1 MNVNTTKPYTYT
13 TIPHFIT
20 SADLNTTGEIDTTG
34 KLDTAGEEDKSWWE
48 KTLNLIYI
56 DFQNSYQFIIQNKNF
71 IIWSIILVILLQF
84 TSITNLGSTFNKY
97 CNHDKKSYST
107 SLKKQKGGEGSIPNA
122 ASGAQSG
129 MPTAAQAQNSLAS
142 LLGGKSG
149 ESELQ
154 KTDRQ
159 LGFFQKLKGN
169 FGAGGKYGGKYGIA
183 GPVFGNFDKIMDSV
197 RYIFYILFIILT
209 VAGVLSIPVLI
220 YIILTY
226 VVIKFIVSKFAG
238 L

>member
-1 MNVNTTKPYTYT
+1 MNVNTTNSL
-13 TIPHFIT
+13 II
-20 SADLNTTGEIDTTG
+20 SSE
-34 KLDTAGEEDKSWWE
+34 LDTSNETNN
-48 KTLNLIYI
+48 TLWNNLINLIYI

-97 CNHDKKSYST
+97 CSHNKIIHNKT
-107 SLKKQKGGEGSIPNA
+107 IHNTQLKIQKGGD
-122 ASGAQSG
+122 QSG
-129 MPTAAQAQNSLAS
+129 MPTAAQAQNSIAS
-142 LLGGKSG
+142 VVEGKPG

-159 LGFFQKLKGN
+159 LGFFQKLKTN

-183 GPVFGNFDKIMDSV
+183 GPVFSNFDKIIDSV
-197 RYIFYILFIILT
+197 RYIFYIIFVILT
-209 VAGVLSIPVLI
+209 IAGVLSIPVLI

-226 VVIKFIVSKFAG
+226 IVIKFIVSKFAG